1 MKQVD
6 TILSCSCV
14 DAILL
19 RKHAY
24 TEILWCS
31 SLGGSKESRIS
42 KFVTGKT
49 KHRPPNFEQ
58 QSSSITVAVGP
69 GSSCK
74 SPMRSICVHRDSRR
88 TAVVL
93 EAGRCSR
100 MSHGGQPSGFLL
112 MVVTPWTRSALPP
125 AEPVMRSASWN
136 CPAPVVAEIDQNNPP
151 RSSRLHGAGGRLFFF
166 IFLLRS
172 ASAAPPRSRVWL
184 PPRRRLRRHARP
196 LPRRRLGLPAEWP
209 RRHPRHMRGIA
220 VSARPKPPWRRAERR
235 RAITPAAASSR
246 PSRPPPCGP
255 SSASPS
261 TDAPLLHC
269 SHRHAATRRRRHA
282 KPPGR
287 AAALGRHPVAARHL
301 RSSSLAREDKRGTR
315 ESRKR

>member
-31 SLGGSKESRIS
+31 SLGGSKESIIS

-151 RSSRLHGAGGRLFFF
+151 RSSRLHGAGGRLFFLF
-166 IFLLRS
+166 FF
-172 ASAAPPRSRVWL
+172 
-184 PPRRRLRRHARP
+184 
-196 LPRRRLGLPAEWP
+196 
-209 RRHPRHMRGIA
+209 
-220 VSARPKPPWRRAERR
+220 
-235 RAITPAAASSR
+235 
-246 PSRPPPCGP
+246 
-255 SSASPS
+255 
-261 TDAPLLHC
+261 
-269 SHRHAATRRRRHA
+269 
-282 KPPGR
+282 
-287 AAALGRHPVAARHL
+287 
-301 RSSSLAREDKRGTR
+301 
-315 ESRKR
+315 

>member
-1 MKQVD
+1 V
-6 TILSCSCV
+6 
-14 DAILL
+14 
-19 RKHAY
+19 
-24 TEILWCS
+24 
-31 SLGGSKESRIS
+31 
-42 KFVTGKT
+42 
-49 KHRPPNFEQ
+49 
-58 QSSSITVAVGP
+58 QSYEP
-69 GSSCK
+69 W
-74 SPMRSICVHRDSRR
+74 R
-88 TAVVL
+88 TAVGVP
-93 EAGRCSR
+93 A
-100 MSHGGQPSGFLL
+100 HGGDAVDSECAAPCRARHAKRLLELPSPRRGRNRPEQPASILQVARRGRQ
-112 MVVTPWTRSALPP
+112 VV
-125 AEPVMRSASWN
+125 
-136 CPAPVVAEIDQNNPP
+136 
-151 RSSRLHGAGGRLFFF
+151 FF

-301 RSSSLAREDKRGTR
+301 RSPSLAREDKRGTR